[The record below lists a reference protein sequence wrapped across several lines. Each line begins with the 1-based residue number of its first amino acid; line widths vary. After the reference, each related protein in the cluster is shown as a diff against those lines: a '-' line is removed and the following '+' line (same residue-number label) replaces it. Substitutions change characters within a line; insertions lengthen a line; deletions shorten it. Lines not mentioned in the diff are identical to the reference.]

1 MEAANRG
8 ASDAGAPSVGFNI
21 QLPREQKPNPW
32 ITPGLAF
39 SFHYFALRKMHFLL
53 RARALVAFPGGYG
66 TLDEVFE
73 ALNLVATGTI
83 PPMPILLVGH
93 DYWTRVV
100 NLDYLIEQGFAD
112 PLDRTLLQI
121 VETGAEAAR
130 FILEHCR

>member
-1 MEAANRG
+1 
-8 ASDAGAPSVGFNI
+8 
-21 QLPREQKPNPW
+21 
-32 ITPGLAF
+32 
-39 SFHYFALRKMHFLL
+39 
-53 RARALVAFPGGYG
+53 
-66 TLDEVFE
+66 
-73 ALNLVATGTI
+73 
-83 PPMPILLVGH
+83 MPILLVGQ

>member
-1 MEAANRG
+1 
-8 ASDAGAPSVGFNI
+8 
-21 QLPREQKPNPW
+21 
-32 ITPGLAF
+32 
-39 SFHYFALRKMHFLL
+39 MHFLL

-83 PPMPILLVGH
+83 PPMPILLVGQ